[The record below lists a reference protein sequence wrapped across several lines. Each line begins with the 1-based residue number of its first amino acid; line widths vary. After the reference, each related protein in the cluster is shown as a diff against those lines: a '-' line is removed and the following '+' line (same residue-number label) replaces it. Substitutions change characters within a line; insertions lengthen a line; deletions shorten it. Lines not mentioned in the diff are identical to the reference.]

1 MPYIHFSDAEKEA
14 ANSTEIVSFLK
25 RKGMDVKRVG
35 NEYAWNSPTGKVS
48 IKGSQW
54 YSQYELVGG
63 GAVSFVQKF
72 FGCSY
77 PEAVRELL
85 GDGVGTEIIPQ
96 KKNTEKEQQ
105 IILEIPEKHSDM
117 RRVYAYL
124 LSERLIN
131 REVLNEFTH
140 RGLIY
145 EDAEHHNVVFVGKNS
160 EGEIKHIQK
169 RSTNSKSS
177 YKGNVPG
184 SDANFG
190 FNFVGTSDKLFVFEA
205 PIDMLAY
212 ISMFQSAWKEHSY
225 VALCSTADCAAL
237 EMLNSHPNIKNVY
250 LCLDHDSAGIE
261 GAYRVAEAIHEKGN
275 YNVWR
280 MFPKHK
286 DWDEDLKAMRN
297 IDAIP
302 ASKHPKIEYINSL
315 CDRLIDIDW
324 ENETVL
330 INLHKSKG
338 FLIEQVLKRLHVLE
352 EKYDKG
358 TSIKDKQELLFES
371 AKVSVIASRLRS
383 IQIGKERDWEDVI
396 LALGSAYKPHHDT
409 SNSELQYREL
419 KINLADVEKTFKSK
433 GAFTKEESL
442 SHCEMFEKYGSLCL
456 QLYGC
461 LEREQDQMVTTNESD
476 IGMAM

>member
-1 MPYIHFSDAEKEA
+1 MPFIHFTDAEKEA
-14 ANSTEIVSFLK
+14 ANTADIVSFLQ
-25 RKGMDVKRVG
+25 RKGMEAKRVG
-35 NEYAWNSPTGKVS
+35 NEYSWNSPTGKVS

-63 GAVSFVQKF
+63 GSVSFVQKF

-85 GDGVGTEIIPQ
+85 GQTVGTEIIPQ
-96 KKNTEKEQQ
+96 RKEPIIEPKKEF
-105 IILEIPEKHSDM
+105 EIPEKHSDM

-131 REVLNEFTH
+131 RDVLNEFTH
-140 RGLIY
+140 RELIY
-145 EDAEHHNVVFVGKNS
+145 EDAEYHNVVFVGRNA

-169 RSTNSKSS
+169 RATNTSSS
-177 YKGNVPG
+177 YKGNIPG
-184 SDANFG
+184 SDARYG
-190 FNFVGTSDKLFVFEA
+190 FNFVGTSDKLYVFEA

-212 ISMFQSAWKEHSY
+212 ITMFRSNWKDHSY
-225 VALCSTADCAAL
+225 VALCSTADCAAI
-237 EMLNSHPNIKNVY
+237 EFLNTHPNIKNVY

-261 GAYRVAEAIHEKGN
+261 GAFRVAEAIHKQGD

-297 IDAIP
+297 MDAIP
-302 ASKHPKIEYINSL
+302 AGKHPKIEFINSL
-315 CDRLIDIDW
+315 CDKLMTVDW
-324 ENETVL
+324 ENEPL
-330 INLHKSKG
+330 NINLQKSKG
-338 FLIEQVLKRLHVLE
+338 FLIEQVMKRFHVLE
-352 EKYDKG
+352 EKYSNA
-358 TSIKDKQELLFES
+358 TSTKDKQSILFDA
-371 AKVSVIASRLRS
+371 AKVSVVASRLRS
-383 IQIGKERDWEDVI
+383 VQIGNERAWDDII
-396 LALGSAYKPHHDT
+396 LGMGSAYKPHHDT
-409 SNSELQYREL
+409 LNSDSQYQEL
-419 KINLADVEKTFKSK
+419 KFSLADIDKIFKSK

-442 SHCEMFEKYGSLCL
+442 SHCDLFEKYGSQCL

-461 LEREQDQMVTTNESD
+461 LEREQEQQMKENDSD